1 MKIII
6 QGPSLAWKTGNLD
19 LIQWTAKVVKIRAR
33 HPTKMKR
40 VSYKEDAVLM
50 LHNAIMQKKQGSVKM

>member
-19 LIQWTAKVVKIRAR
+19 LIPWTAKVVKKKSTT
-33 HPTKMKR
+33 P
-40 VSYKEDAVLM
+40 YKNEEGFL
-50 LHNAIMQKKQGSVKM
+50 QGRCCPHAS